1 MERTLTYTTDH
12 FISPLPV
19 SHFLKQKGFSSQ
31 NLVQLKKDPTA
42 VQANGIPC
50 FMNHILQPG
59 DTLTLHIH
67 EEHSSEKIPPV
78 ELPLDIIYEDE
89 DLMVINKPAGMP
101 IHPSMNNYYN
111 SLANSLAYYFAQQ
124 NCPFVFRCINRL
136 DRDTSGL
143 TIVAKHYVS
152 AGMLSTMIANK
163 ASSGITREYLAIVK
177 GSVLPSGGTIT
188 APLGRKEGSIIERC
202 VDFEKGESAVT
213 HYRVLDEKNGHSL
226 VSLIL
231 ETGRTHQIRIHMK
244 YLGYPLIG
252 DYLYNPDMALIQRQA
267 LHAWK
272 LSFVHPITGEKMQ
285 FTAPLP
291 EDMAK
296 VATEIPR
303 CFSIS
308 IQSDVA
314 VFLILLDFTAPATWI
329 APPNNNNFSVSVV
342 LPASGWL
349 IMANVL
355 LLSISSEYWLILFY
369 MYILLSVTLC
379 YSCSRPS

>member
-111 SLANSLAYYFAQQ
+111 SLANGLAYYFAQQ

-143 TIVAKHYVS
+143 TIIAKHYVS
-152 AGMLSTMIANK
+152 AGMLSAMIANK
-163 ASSGITREYLAIVK
+163 ATSGITREYLAIVK
-177 GSVLPSGGTIT
+177 GSVKPTKGTIT
-188 APLGRKEGSIIERC
+188 APLGRKEGSIIERT

-213 HYRVLDEKNGHSL
+213 HYKLLDEKNGHSL

-252 DYLYNPDMALIQRQA
+252 DYLYNPDMEHIQRQA

-272 LSFVHPITGEKMQ
+272 LSFYHPITGEKMQ

-296 VATEIPR
+296 VAGDTPW
-303 CFSIS
+303 SIS
-308 IQSDVA
+308 
-314 VFLILLDFTAPATWI
+314 
-329 APPNNNNFSVSVV
+329 
-342 LPASGWL
+342 
-349 IMANVL
+349 
-355 LLSISSEYWLILFY
+355 
-369 MYILLSVTLC
+369 
-379 YSCSRPS
+379 

>member
-19 SHFLKQKGFSSQ
+19 NHFLKQKGFSSQ

-111 SLANSLAYYFAQQ
+111 SLANGLAYYFAQQ

-152 AGMLSTMIANK
+152 AGILSAMIANK
-163 ASSGITREYLAIVK
+163 ATSGITREYLAIAK
-177 GSVLPSGGTIT
+177 GSVRPLEGTIT
-188 APLGRKEGSIIERC
+188 APLGRKEGSIIERT
-202 VDFEKGESAVT
+202 VDFENGESAVT
-213 HYRVLDEKNGHSL
+213 HYKVLDEKNGHSL

-252 DYLYNPDMALIQRQA
+252 DYLYNPDMEHIQRQA

-272 LSFVHPITGEKMQ
+272 LSFYHPITGEKMQ

-291 EDMAK
+291 EDMA
-296 VATEIPR
+296 
-303 CFSIS
+303 
-308 IQSDVA
+308 A
-314 VFLILLDFTAPATWI
+314 VLYP
-329 APPNNNNFSVSVV
+329 
-342 LPASGWL
+342 
-349 IMANVL
+349 
-355 LLSISSEYWLILFY
+355 
-369 MYILLSVTLC
+369 
-379 YSCSRPS
+379 

>member
-1 MERTLTYTTDH
+1 MVCMERTLTYTTENL
-12 FISPLPV
+12 ITPLRV

-31 NLVQLKKDPTA
+31 NLVQLKKNPDA
-42 VQANGIPC
+42 VLANGVPC
-50 FMNHILQPG
+50 FTNHMLQPG
-59 DTLTLHIH
+59 DTLTLHIR

-78 ELPLDIIYEDE
+78 DLPLNIVYEDA

-111 SLANSLAYYFAQQ
+111 SMANALAYYFEQQ

-152 AGMLSTMIANK
+152 AGMLSAMIANK

-177 GSVLPSGGTIT
+177 GSVEPPEGTIT
-188 APLGRKEGSIIERC
+188 APLGRKEGSIIERT

-213 HYRVLDEKNGHSL
+213 HYKVLDEKNGYSL

-252 DYLYNPDMALIQRQA
+252 DYLYNPDMERIQRQA

-272 LSFVHPITGEKMQ
+272 LSFRHPITGETLA

-291 EDMAK
+291 EDMA
-296 VATEIPR
+296 
-303 CFSIS
+303 
-308 IQSDVA
+308 A
-314 VFLILLDFTAPATWI
+314 VLYP
-329 APPNNNNFSVSVV
+329 
-342 LPASGWL
+342 
-349 IMANVL
+349 
-355 LLSISSEYWLILFY
+355 
-369 MYILLSVTLC
+369 
-379 YSCSRPS
+379 